1 MLTGVEAI
9 ENGGG
14 DGGVAEILAQI
25 TELDVGDDG
34 GGEQPEIDE
43 ASEHMGSGQ
52 RISVGGADE
61 IEDDD
66 RKPGQ
71 ATQSAL
77 VGAVGEARS
86 RG

>member
-1 MLTGVEAI
+1 MAT
-9 ENGGG
+9 
-14 DGGVAEILAQI
+14 VALPRY
-25 TELDVGDDG
+25 LPKSLSLMWGDDG

-43 ASEHMGSGQ
+43 ASEHMGSGR
-52 RISVGGADE
+52 RISVGGADK

-66 RKPGQ
+66 RKPGP
-71 ATQSAL
+71 ATLSAH